1 MENRL
6 ERLFE
11 ERTGI
16 HKTDGKLI
24 KFKIDKKEENTEI
37 TELRMPPE
45 EISTDGTLIQTGYDG
60 ITSTGIYTSNKPV
73 FKKNTLGDSEE
84 LNKMENN
91 ELMLRLIE
99 KVEQS
104 NQQIKSDLVESE
116 KKMTEDRRESEKR
129 IEIQRQLS
137 EERTDKKFNETMDT
151 IKNQN
156 TIMAKHDE
164 KIDNKLDKIDTKLDT
179 KFDKMDTKIDTK
191 LTDMQTE
198 IRGTNKW
205 IIGTCIATI
214 IGIAAMIISIISFVK
229 V

>member
-1 MENRL
+1 
-6 ERLFE
+6 
-11 ERTGI
+11 
-16 HKTDGKLI
+16 
-24 KFKIDKKEENTEI
+24 
-37 TELRMPPE
+37 
-45 EISTDGTLIQTGYDG
+45 
-60 ITSTGIYTSNKPV
+60 
-73 FKKNTLGDSEE
+73 
-84 LNKMENN
+84 MENN